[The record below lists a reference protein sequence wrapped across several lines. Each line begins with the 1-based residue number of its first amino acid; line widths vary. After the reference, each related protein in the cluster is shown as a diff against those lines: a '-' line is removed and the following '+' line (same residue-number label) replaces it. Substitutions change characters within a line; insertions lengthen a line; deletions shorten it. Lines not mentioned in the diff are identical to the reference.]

1 MSCEI
6 KIPPV
11 EGLEENILTVGRIF
25 HLQCTADIQE
35 GFDFSKAHFELQE
48 KNKLFFKVLKVASQD
63 QKQLSIE
70 ATLYGT
76 GEWKIEN
83 LILTDGVMKIPLGK
97 FEAQVQSVIPEGIKA
112 EPLGPI
118 GPLKIPVPWLYI
130 FILIAILLVLFGIM
144 GARIRRRWQR
154 SSLLNRLREY
164 ETPLTALQQFHAESR
179 RWQRENSFFHDF
191 KTEDAS
197 AKKVLEEINRQV
209 RIFFIRRFQIPALD
223 WNEKL
228 ILADL
233 KKNHSKIFAENHLII
248 RKWYTEMS
256 KVLAAKTSFKAQDI
270 IQLHNEARKMLEKL
284 DRDLEGAQ

>member
-6 KIPPV
+6 KIPPI
-11 EGLEENILTVGRIF
+11 EGLEENVLTVGRIF
-25 HLQCTADIQE
+25 HLQCAVDVPE
-35 GFDFSKAHFELQE
+35 DFDFSKAQFELHE
-48 KNKLFFKVLKVASQD
+48 KDKLFFKLLKVVSQD
-63 QKQLSIE
+63 QKQVSIE
-70 ATLYGT
+70 ATLYSA

-83 LILTDGVMKIPLGK
+83 LNLFDGTKKISLGK
-97 FEAQVQSVIPEGIKA
+97 FEAQVQSVLSQDVKA
-112 EPLGPI
+112 EPFGPI
-118 GPLKIPVPWLYI
+118 GPLKISVPWLYI
-130 FILIAILLVLFGIM
+130 FILIGVLLLLFGMI
-144 GARIRRRWQR
+144 GVRIRRRWQR

-191 KTEDAS
+191 KAEDTS

-209 RIFFIRRFQIPALD
+209 RIFFIRRFQVPALD

-233 KKNHSKIFAENHLII
+233 KKNHGKIFADNHLII

-256 KVLAAKTSFKAQDI
+256 KVLAAKTAFKAQDI
-270 IQLHNEARKMLEKL
+270 IQLHNEARRMLEKL
-284 DRDLEGAQ
+284 DRDLEGVQ